1 MVCIANKKS
10 IGIMIEAG
18 KPLLVFGGDKFVVVA
33 YEREKNSYRI
43 NDCNG

>member
-18 KPLLVFGGDKFVVVA
+18 KPLLVFGGDKFVVA
-33 YEREKNSYRI
+33 YEREKSSYRI

>member
-10 IGIMIEAG
+10 IGIMIEAVN
-18 KPLLVFGGDKFVVVA
+18 PCSFSGDKFVVA
-33 YEREKNSYRI
+33 YEREKSSYRI